1 MMIGLSSSVP
11 PSVPFLA
18 LPIPPSR
25 AKSAASGVFEIKAIF
40 NVASANAQDF
50 SWGLV
55 DQPFVQLG
63 PHDFGIL
70 CDPLWPDGSRFY
82 SRHSE
87 QLQ

>member
-1 MMIGLSSSVP
+1 MKGLSSSVP
-11 PSVPFLA
+11 PSAPFLV

-25 AKSAASGVFEIKAIF
+25 ARSTASGVFEIKAIF
-40 NVASANAQDF
+40 NVASAEAQGF

-70 CDPLWPDGSRFY
+70 CDPLWPGGSRLY